1 MKDGVG
7 DFTPED
13 LRQIPNHLSVIRQ
26 VTKGPTDQL
35 HDGWFG
41 LGLPVAFKEII
52 NAADMGCLSIGPPGV
67 GKTTSMMAIK
77 TINHKAKLYDTDKT
91 LASLGSKQKDK
102 VTVEGQLLGDQEYFN
117 NSPVL
122 WMSYDFARLS
132 EMHQVNMLKVVCAL
146 LTEHEIKTGTLSY
159 ELSIVNCDLSW
170 LGACTYEDYGELWE
184 SRLWRGN
191 FRDRIARFH
200 QMVYKRPF
208 VNEAVPEPRITLN
221 FPKLKDVKL
230 EAMDGYHEVEKM
242 LRSQFTG
249 ERAPIW
255 ASRLGRASAAINHRT
270 TTTMA
275 DWKFLL
281 LFRLNFEVER
291 MVGWRQ
297 TMTGPLNIDADA
309 LMILSEVMKAGRTTP
324 EAIMEEYLISDRE
337 QFMATIKDS
346 IGSLLDRGPGGTLVP
361 GEDLLHDYVLPQTA
375 FEIFCLHRGPEFYQN
390 GDKK

>member
-170 LGACTYEDYGELWE
+170 LGACTYEDYGELW
-184 SRLWRGN
+184 
-191 FRDRIARFH
+191 
-200 QMVYKRPF
+200 
-208 VNEAVPEPRITLN
+208 
-221 FPKLKDVKL
+221 
-230 EAMDGYHEVEKM
+230 
-242 LRSQFTG
+242 
-249 ERAPIW
+249 
-255 ASRLGRASAAINHRT
+255 
-270 TTTMA
+270 
-275 DWKFLL
+275 
-281 LFRLNFEVER
+281 
-291 MVGWRQ
+291 
-297 TMTGPLNIDADA
+297 
-309 LMILSEVMKAGRTTP
+309 
-324 EAIMEEYLISDRE
+324 
-337 QFMATIKDS
+337 
-346 IGSLLDRGPGGTLVP
+346 
-361 GEDLLHDYVLPQTA
+361 
-375 FEIFCLHRGPEFYQN
+375 
-390 GDKK
+390 